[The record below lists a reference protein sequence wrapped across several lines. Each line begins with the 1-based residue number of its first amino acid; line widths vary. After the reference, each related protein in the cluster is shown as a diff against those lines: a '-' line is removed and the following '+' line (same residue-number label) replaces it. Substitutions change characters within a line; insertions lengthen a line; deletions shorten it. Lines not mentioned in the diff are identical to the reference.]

1 MTLQNDGGINSDGKI
16 LNGTAEGNA
25 NGKENTQDGGNNG
38 KDQNADIN
46 KRIDDLTALVET
58 LKKESSGKD
67 KKIAQMMSEK
77 ELAELQTKTEKEQL
91 EIYKNKTAL
100 YERKEAYRQSL
111 KEVGLNV
118 DEFMAVA
125 DEKDP
130 SLQAAKFA
138 EILKKATEKAANEAL
153 EKFKADEI
161 KKIGNPPKPTDNKN
175 TIPNGDKNA
184 FLRAALSLQNS

>member
-1 MTLQNDGGINSDGKI
+1 MTLENGGINSAD
-16 LNGTAEGNA
+16 LNLKGAADDA
-25 NGKENTQDGGNNG
+25 NGKQDLKGQEDGGG
-38 KDQNADIN
+38 NADIN
-46 KRIDDLTALVET
+46 KRIDDLTALVES
-58 LKKESSGKD
+58 LKKESSDKD
-67 KKIAQMMSEK
+67 KKIAQMLSEK
-77 ELAELQTKTEKEQL
+77 ELSELQSKTKEEQF
-91 EIYKNKTAL
+91 EIYKTKTAM

-153 EKFKADEI
+153 EKFKADEL
-161 KKIGNPPKPTDNKN
+161 KKVGQPPKTNN
-175 TIPNGDKNA
+175 GTIQNSANFDKNN
-184 FLRAALSLQNS
+184 FLRQGLAG

>member
-1 MTLQNDGGINSDGKI
+1 MTLQNDGGALNSDGKNNTAD
-16 LNGTAEGNA
+16 LNT
-25 NGKENTQDGGNNG
+25 NGKENTQDGGNN
-38 KDQNADIN
+38 NADIN

-77 ELAELQTKTEKEQL
+77 ELTELQTKSEKEQL

-138 EILKKATEKAANEAL
+138 EILKKATEKAANDAL

-161 KKIGNPPKPTDNKN
+161 KKIGTPPKPTDDKN

>member
-1 MTLQNDGGINSDGKI
+1 MTLQNDGGALNSDGKNNTAD
-16 LNGTAEGNA
+16 LNT

-67 KKIAQMMSEK
+67 KKIAQMMNEK
-77 ELAELQTKTEKEQL
+77 ELTELQSKTKEEQL
-91 EIYKNKTAL
+91 EIYKTKTAM

-118 DEFMAVA
+118 DEFIAVA

-130 SLQAAKFA
+130 ATQAYKFA

-153 EKFKADEI
+153 EKFKADEL
-161 KKIGNPPKPTDNKN
+161 KKVGQPPKTNN
-175 TIPNGDKNA
+175 GTIQSSANFDKNN
-184 FLRAALSLQNS
+184 FLRQGLAG

>member
-1 MTLQNDGGINSDGKI
+1 MTLQNDGGALNSDGK
-16 LNGTAEGNA
+16 NNTADSNT

-67 KKIAQMMSEK
+67 KKIAQMLSEK
-77 ELAELQTKTEKEQL
+77 ELSELQSKSKEEQL

-118 DEFMAVA
+118 DEFIAVA

-130 SLQAAKFA
+130 ATQAYKFA

-153 EKFKADEI
+153 EKFKADEL
-161 KKIGNPPKPTDNKN
+161 KKVGQPPKTNN
-175 TIPNGDKNA
+175 GTIQNSANFDKNN
-184 FLRAALSLQNS
+184 FLRQGLAG

>member
-1 MTLQNDGGINSDGKI
+1 MTLQNDGGIGSADLGTKATDG
-16 LNGTAEGNA
+16 A
-25 NGKENTQDGGNNG
+25 NGQDVDGNGNTNE
-38 KDQNADIN
+38 
-46 KRIDDLTALVET
+46 IDELKAQIEI
-58 LKKESSGKD
+58 LKKEKSGQD
-67 KKIAQMMSEK
+67 KKLAKLLSEK
-77 ELAELQTKTEKEQL
+77 EANELSSKTQEEQL

-138 EILKKATEKAANEAL
+138 EILKKATEKAANDAL

-161 KKIGNPPKPTDNKN
+161 KKIGTPPKPTENKN